1 MPDGAR
7 NSWLWQQ
14 RNSTRLAFL
23 LQVSAKVLGG
33 LLGLLWSRLLYRA
46 LGAPLLGL
54 FSNFQLLAS
63 LGGLGDLGLGGAVGI
78 QIGQHLGRGEEE
90 QLRKFLSAARALF
103 VLLALLMGAMFLILS
118 PWLRQW
124 LKFDSLPG
132 AGSMPILF
140 MLGAAAVA
148 LLVVNSY
155 VGNLNYACGN
165 VVWPVLPT
173 FLCIQAAYLA
183 QWLLARQH
191 APLGGQ
197 FLPYMMVSAVTLVM
211 VWGFVRQSHRAL
223 ATFFPLRL
231 DWGLTRGL
239 LERSFWIY
247 LFGLGNAIYTSTDR
261 LLIQVG
267 FSSAEALRYQYNNKL
282 CEFVFFAVVAAGYVS
297 APKITQWLASPAAKD
312 RARAVAEAGRLSHFQ
327 TFLGCVTALGYL
339 FINDL
344 FMRRWYGSELLAPL
358 WWQAAFAANLVIT
371 ASTDVPMQVTSRLS
385 VRGLRLA
392 GILIGITAT
401 LNLGLSFLSMKLG
414 SIGGIALA
422 TTLAQTLLSLV
433 LTRYV
438 CRKLETPW
446 LPWMLKTCALPL
458 GVVATATALRF
469 WWPIDSWSH
478 AALLAGS
485 YFVILF
491 AFMRVIGFDAV
502 FLRDEVRRLG
512 LIFKR

>member
-1 MPDGAR
+1 MPDRLR
-7 NSWLWQQ
+7 NSWLWRQ

-23 LQVSAKVLGG
+23 LQIISKVLGG
-33 LLGLLWSRLLYRA
+33 LMGLLWSRLLYRA

-54 FSNFQLLAS
+54 FNNFQLLAS
-63 LGGLGDLGLGGAVGI
+63 LGGLGDLGLGGALGI
-78 QIGQHLGRGEEE
+78 QVGQHLGRGEDEP
-90 QLRKFLSAARALF
+90 LRKFLSAARAIFL
-103 VLLALLMGAMFLILS
+103 LLAFLLGVLFLILS

-124 LKFDSLPG
+124 LKFDPLPGIGSLPT
-132 AGSMPILF
+132 LF
-140 MLGAAAVA
+140 MIGAAAVA

-173 FLCIQAAYLA
+173 FLLIQAAFLA

-191 APLGGQ
+191 APLWSQ
-197 FLPYMMVSAVTLVM
+197 YLPYAAVSSLLLVM
-211 VWGFVRQSHRAL
+211 VWGFVRHSHRAL

-247 LFGLGNAIYTSTDR
+247 LFSLGNFIYTATDR

-267 FSSAEALRYQYNNKL
+267 FGPAEALRYQYNNKL

-297 APKITQWLASPAAKD
+297 APKITQWLASPAVED
-312 RARAVAEAGRLSHFQ
+312 RNRAVAEAGRLSRFQ

-344 FMRRWYGSELLAPL
+344 FMERWYGAELLAPL
-358 WWQAAFAANLVIT
+358 WWQAAFAANLVVT

-385 VRGLRLA
+385 VSGLRWA
-392 GILIGITAT
+392 GIMIGITAT
-401 LNLGLSFLSMKLG
+401 LNLSMSFLSMKLG

-422 TTLAQTLLSLV
+422 TMLAQTILSV
-433 LTRYV
+433 ILTRHV
-438 CRKLETPW
+438 CQKLETPW
-446 LPWMLKTCALPL
+446 LPWTLKTCALPL
-458 GVVATATALRF
+458 VVVAVATGLRF
-469 WWPIDSWSH
+469 LWPVDSWSH

-485 YFVILF
+485 YLVIIFV
-491 AFMRVIGFDAV
+491 FMRLIGFDVA
-502 FLRDEVRRLG
+502 FARDEVRRLG
-512 LIFKR
+512 LIFKS